1 VLLNY
6 ASRLTDVSFAGNIQ
20 IGTTRTISVGINK
33 IPSAVYALDISG
45 DLDVN
50 GNVYLGMGTNFVGIN
65 TITPAYSLDVNGT
78 INAQSIRVN
87 GTEIG
92 GSIPGYSANTFSF
105 DTSFNGNVQ
114 IGNTTSLRSFGIN
127 RAPNPSYALDVNGTL
142 NAQSI
147 LVNGEAISVSIPGY
161 SGNTFSFDTSFNGN
175 VQIGNTTSLRSFG
188 INRAPNPSYALDVNG
203 AINAQSI
210 LVNGT
215 AITIPGYSAN
225 TFSFDTSF
233 NGNVQIGNTTS
244 LRSFGINRAPNPSY
258 ALDVNGTLNAQS
270 ILVNGEAIS
279 VSIPGY
285 SANTFSFD
293 TSFNGNVQIGN
304 TIATRSLGINRRAD
318 PAYSLDVS
326 GDVRI
331 IETGPGT
338 LASATT
344 GTLVLS
350 HTESGG
356 RSSITF
362 TSPNTGG
369 DYGYIQ
375 YFDNSNSLLTQ
386 ETSGGLMVL
395 GVENR
400 DGSGNTSD
408 RISLYADAGTG
419 NIGVNTLTP
428 EYHLDVSGT
437 LRYSAVSENL
447 VPITASSNIISIVYG
462 TGSADINGMVRYITS
477 VTADLSLNIS
487 NLPLITNRSYV
498 FTIIYNGGAT
508 TTTNYI
514 KTVNLAFAGV
524 PTFTTIIPKGTVTA
538 LTATTFFIQQFY
550 VFIVSATIGSNIV
563 FQTLTS

>member
-1 VLLNY
+1 
-6 ASRLTDVSFAGNIQ
+6 
-20 IGTTRTISVGINK
+20 
-33 IPSAVYALDISG
+33 
-45 DLDVN
+45 VN
-50 GNVYLGMGTNFVGIN
+50 GAIN
-65 TITPAYSLDVNGT
+65 ATSFLVNGSAIST
-78 INAQSIRVN
+78 
-87 GTEIG
+87 
-92 GSIPGYSANTFSF
+92 SIPGYNANTFSF

-127 RAPNPSYALDVNGTL
+127 RPA
-142 NAQSI
+142 
-147 LVNGEAISVSIPGY
+147 
-161 SGNTFSFDTSFNGN
+161 
-175 VQIGNTTSLRSFG
+175 
-188 INRAPNPSYALDVNG
+188 NPSYALDVNG
-203 AINAQSI
+203 AINATSF
-210 LVNGT
+210 LVNG
-215 AITIPGYSAN
+215 S
-225 TFSFDTSF
+225 
-233 NGNVQIGNTTS
+233 
-244 LRSFGINRAPNPSY
+244 
-258 ALDVNGTLNAQS
+258 
-270 ILVNGEAIS
+270 AIS
-279 VSIPGY
+279 TSIPGY

-293 TSFNGNVQIGN
+293 TSFNGNVQVGN
-304 TIATRSLGINRRAD
+304 TTATRSLGINRTAD
-318 PAYSLDVS
+318 PLYSLDVS

-338 LASATT
+338 LASSTT

-350 HTESGG
+350 HTATSG

-362 TSPNTGG
+362 TSPNAGG

-375 YFDNSNSLLTQ
+375 YYDNNNPSTLVT
-386 ETSGGLMVL
+386 ETSGGLMVI

-400 DGSGNTSD
+400 DGSGNASD

-419 NIGVNTLTP
+419 NVGVNTLSP

-447 VPITASSNIISIVYG
+447 VPITASTNIISIVYG

-524 PTFTTIIPKGTVTA
+524 GTFTTIIPKGTVTA
-538 LTATTFFIQQFY
+538 ITATTFFIQQFY
-550 VFIVSATIGSNIV
+550 VFIVSTTIGSNIV

>member
-1 VLLNY
+1 
-6 ASRLTDVSFAGNIQ
+6 
-20 IGTTRTISVGINK
+20 
-33 IPSAVYALDISG
+33 
-45 DLDVN
+45 LDVN
-50 GNVYLGMGTNFVGIN
+50 G
-65 TITPAYSLDVNGT
+65 S
-78 INAQSIRVN
+78 INA
-87 GTEIG
+87 
-92 GSIPGYSANTFSF
+92 
-105 DTSFNGNVQ
+105 TSF
-114 IGNTTSLRSFGIN
+114 
-127 RAPNPSYALDVNGTL
+127 
-142 NAQSI
+142 
-147 LVNGEAISVSIPGY
+147 LVNGSAISASIPGY

-175 VQIGNTTSLRSFG
+175 VQIGNSTSLRSFG
-188 INRAPNPSYALDVNG
+188 INRPANPSYALDVNG
-203 AINAQSI
+203 SINATSF
-210 LVNGT
+210 LVNG
-215 AITIPGYSAN
+215 S
-225 TFSFDTSF
+225 
-233 NGNVQIGNTTS
+233 
-244 LRSFGINRAPNPSY
+244 
-258 ALDVNGTLNAQS
+258 
-270 ILVNGEAIS
+270 AIS
-279 VSIPGY
+279 ASIPGY

-304 TIATRSLGINRRAD
+304 TIATRSLGINRIAD
-318 PAYSLDVS
+318 PLYSLDVS

-331 IETGPGT
+331 TETGPGT

-350 HTESGG
+350 HTATGG